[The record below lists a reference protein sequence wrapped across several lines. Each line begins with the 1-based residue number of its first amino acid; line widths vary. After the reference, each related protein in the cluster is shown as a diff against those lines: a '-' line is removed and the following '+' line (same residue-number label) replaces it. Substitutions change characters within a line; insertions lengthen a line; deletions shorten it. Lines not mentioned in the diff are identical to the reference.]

1 MVKVRTLNYIDCEDI
16 KELTGISW
24 DYYQELD
31 ECEND
36 SYHVI
41 DLSDVH
47 YFDLEADW
55 DEYNQLYLNAC
66 EVKDEVEMLYWN
78 NRKTKVVN
86 ERHLIVA
93 LRHAFESNKIDVD
106 LEEVAVYIHW

>member
-24 DYYQELD
+24 DYYQEFED
-31 ECEND
+31 SEND
-36 SYHVI
+36 SYHMI
-41 DLSDVH
+41 DLSDIH
-47 YFDLEADW
+47 YFNLEADW
-55 DEYNQLYLNAC
+55 DQYNKLYLNAC

-78 NRKTKVVN
+78 NRKIKIVN